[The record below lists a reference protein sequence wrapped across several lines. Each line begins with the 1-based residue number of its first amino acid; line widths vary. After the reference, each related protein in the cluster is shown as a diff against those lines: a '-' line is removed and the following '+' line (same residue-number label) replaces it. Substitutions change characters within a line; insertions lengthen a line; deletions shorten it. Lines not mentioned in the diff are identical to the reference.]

1 MDASATP
8 KTCAVSQFPHTL
20 SCQACLAL
28 VSKML
33 GLDEYAAPRRIHLQ
47 YESPIGS
54 MICWDGV
61 DGTGAGS

>member
-1 MDASATP
+1 MDASATL

-20 SCQACLAL
+20 SCLAL

-33 GLDEYAAPRRIHLQ
+33 VLDEYAAPRRIHLQ

-61 DGTGAGS
+61 DGRGAGS